1 VPTPFYHL
9 DVAEIVLS
17 QEDLPVEVHAFL
29 THHKPAFMFG
39 NVAPDVQVV
48 SGQKREETHFFRLP
62 VSENTCYPWEPIFR
76 ENPGLTHPCK
86 LSPDRAAFL
95 AGYLCHLQ
103 ADWSWAVE
111 IFEPVFGM
119 HASWS
124 TFHDRL
130 YLHNV
135 LRSYMDLKVMER
147 LNGRTR
153 HHLEQAGLD
162 GWLQCECVVIFHIC
176 RTEKYFLN
184 VRRIS

>member
-1 VPTPFYHL
+1 MPTPFYHL

-162 GWLQCECVVIFHIC
+162 GWLQCCKGSVQE
-176 RTEKYFLN
+176 L
-184 VRRIS
+184 